1 VLSEALLRAEEGYAT
16 AGGGWMTKG
25 GATAVPKDWEACP
38 NCGEKYGKMA
48 LPAHI
53 ERCRRLRPHLGVGK
67 PGHIASG
74 GETVEVRA
82 LRRATSMVEAQEE
95 AADELRALFRRFD
108 ANSDGVLD
116 RDELGALLRQCF
128 PARCADAEG
137 LYEEFQAADTNADGR
152 IDFTEFVRYYN
163 ELKSADHRFD
173 EAADMFKFFDKDN
186 SGELDRDEF
195 LQLLNNIFPE
205 RCDENEARLGDEF
218 AAADAD
224 GGGGISFAEFCRYF
238 DRLKA
243 LYDGYDREEMEAAQG
258 RALAAQMLAAAA
270 EKEKEAAVAAAAAER
285 DAALREA
292 AAAREAAARAEA
304 EAAAMA
310 EAAAA
315 AAREREAAAA
325 KALVACE
332 CGRTFL
338 PDRLA
343 AHERGCEVAQKR
355 RRKSLGEGD
364 AAAAAGANGFVPCE
378 LCGRKF
384 FPDRL
389 PVHLRVCRKA
399 HAVGNLCRETVTPQE
414 AGMMKGNQFMPT
426 VGMYTEPSA

>member
-1 VLSEALLRAEEGYAT
+1 MLSEALLRAEEGYAT

-128 PARCADAEG
+128 PARC
-137 LYEEFQAADTNADGR
+137 
-152 IDFTEFVRYYN
+152 
-163 ELKSADHRFD
+163 
-173 EAADMFKFFDKDN
+173 
-186 SGELDRDEF
+186 
-195 LQLLNNIFPE
+195 
-205 RCDENEARLGDEF
+205 
-218 AAADAD
+218 
-224 GGGGISFAEFCRYF
+224 
-238 DRLKA
+238 
-243 LYDGYDREEMEAAQG
+243 
-258 RALAAQMLAAAA
+258 
-270 EKEKEAAVAAAAAER
+270 
-285 DAALREA
+285 
-292 AAAREAAARAEA
+292 
-304 EAAAMA
+304 
-310 EAAAA
+310 
-315 AAREREAAAA
+315 
-325 KALVACE
+325 
-332 CGRTFL
+332 
-338 PDRLA
+338 
-343 AHERGCEVAQKR
+343 
-355 RRKSLGEGD
+355 
-364 AAAAAGANGFVPCE
+364 
-378 LCGRKF
+378 
-384 FPDRL
+384 
-389 PVHLRVCRKA
+389 RKA

>member
-1 VLSEALLRAEEGYAT
+1 MAET
-16 AGGGWMTKG
+16 AIPDCVST
-25 GATAVPKDWEACP
+25 
-38 NCGEKYGKMA
+38 
-48 LPAHI
+48 
-53 ERCRRLRPHLGVGK
+53 
-67 PGHIASG
+67 
-74 GETVEVRA
+74 
-82 LRRATSMVEAQEE
+82 
-95 AADELRALFRRFD
+95 
-108 ANSDGVLD
+108 
-116 RDELGALLRQCF
+116 
-128 PARCADAEG
+128 
-137 LYEEFQAADTNADGR
+137 
-152 IDFTEFVRYYN
+152 
-163 ELKSADHRFD
+163 LKNGSP
-173 EAADMFKFFDKDN
+173 
-186 SGELDRDEF
+186 L
-195 LQLLNNIFPE
+195 
-205 RCDENEARLGDEF
+205 
-218 AAADAD
+218 
-224 GGGGISFAEFCRYF
+224 
-238 DRLKA
+238 
-243 LYDGYDREEMEAAQG
+243 
-258 RALAAQMLAAAA
+258 AQMLAAAA
-270 EKEKEAAVAAAAAER
+270 EKEK
-285 DAALREA
+285 
-292 AAAREAAARAEA
+292 EAAARAEA